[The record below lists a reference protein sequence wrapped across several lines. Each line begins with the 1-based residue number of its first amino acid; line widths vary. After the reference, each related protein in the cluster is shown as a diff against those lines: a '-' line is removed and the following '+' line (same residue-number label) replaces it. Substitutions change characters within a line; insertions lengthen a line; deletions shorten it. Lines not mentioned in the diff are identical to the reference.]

1 MDKQAIFDKFVEFM
15 GRFAEIRAVAALRDG
30 FIMTTPFTVCG
41 SVFLLIA
48 NLPIPGYPEFMANL
62 FGKDW
67 TAPLNAVAGGTFSV
81 LALIAVLAITYKYV
95 EAEGC
100 DAIMASI
107 LSLSTFLIVLP
118 PTVMGFL
125 ILICVGAN
133 AAVGKFLDTFGMR
146 LVFTWQGAAVAAAVV
161 SFPVMYRGIRG
172 ALEQVDPAVI
182 QAGRT
187 LGLGEFKILR
197 KVMLPMAAPGIL
209 ASVVLSFA
217 RCLGE
222 FGATL
227 MVAGNIPGETRTMS
241 IAVYTAM
248 QGGDRELAYKWVAI
262 IVAYSLII
270 LVGLNCLPAL
280 RRDRR

>member
-1 MDKQAIFDKFVEFM
+1 MMDLSPLWTTFKISLAATVFVFVT
-15 GRFAEIRAVAALRDG
+15 GLLLAWGVTNLKRGRAVID
-30 FIMTTPFTVCG
+30 
-41 SVFLLIA
+41 
-48 NLPIPGYPEFMANL
+48 
-62 FGKDW
+62 
-67 TAPLNAVAGGTFSV
+67 
-81 LALIAVLAITYKYV
+81 AVL
-95 EAEGC
+95 
-100 DAIMASI
+100 
-107 LSLSTFLIVLP
+107 SLPLVLP

-125 ILICVGAN
+125 ILISVGAN
-133 AAVGKFLDTFGMR
+133 SAVGKFLDAFGMK

-172 ALEQVDPAVI
+172 ALEQVDPTVI

-187 LGLGEFKILR
+187 LGLSEFKILR
-197 KVMLPMAAPGIL
+197 KVILPMAAPGIL

-227 MVAGNIPGETRTMS
+227 MVAGNIPGKTQTMS
-241 IAVYTAM
+241 VAVYTAM

-270 LVGLNCLPAL
+270 LVGINCLPSL
-280 RRDRR
+280 RRSRR

>member
-1 MDKQAIFDKFVEFM
+1 MMDLSPLWTTFKISLAATVFVFVTGLLLAWGVTNLKR
-15 GRFAEIRAVAALRDG
+15 GR
-30 FIMTTPFTVCG
+30 
-41 SVFLLIA
+41 
-48 NLPIPGYPEFMANL
+48 
-62 FGKDW
+62 
-67 TAPLNAVAGGTFSV
+67 
-81 LALIAVLAITYKYV
+81 ALIDAVL
-95 EAEGC
+95 
-100 DAIMASI
+100 
-107 LSLSTFLIVLP
+107 SLPLVLP

-125 ILICVGAN
+125 ILISVGAN
-133 AAVGKFLDTFGMR
+133 SAVGKFLDAFGMK

-172 ALEQVDPAVI
+172 ALEQVDPTVI

-187 LGLGEFKILR
+187 LGLSEFKILR
-197 KVMLPMAAPGIL
+197 KVILPMAAPGIL

-227 MVAGNIPGETRTMS
+227 MVAGNIPGKTQTMS
-241 IAVYTAM
+241 VAVYTAM

-270 LVGLNCLPAL
+270 LVGLNCLPSS
-280 RRDRR
+280 RRSRR

>member
-1 MDKQAIFDKFVEFM
+1 MDLSPLWITFKISLVATAIVFVTGLLLAWGVTNLKR
-15 GRFAEIRAVAALRDG
+15 GR
-30 FIMTTPFTVCG
+30 
-41 SVFLLIA
+41 
-48 NLPIPGYPEFMANL
+48 
-62 FGKDW
+62 
-67 TAPLNAVAGGTFSV
+67 
-81 LALIAVLAITYKYV
+81 ALIDAVL
-95 EAEGC
+95 
-100 DAIMASI
+100 
-107 LSLSTFLIVLP
+107 SLPLVLP

-125 ILICVGAN
+125 ILISVGAN
-133 AAVGKFLDTFGMR
+133 SAVGKFLDVFGMK

-172 ALEQVDPAVI
+172 ALEQVDPTVI

-187 LGLGEFKILR
+187 LGLSEFKILR
-197 KVMLPMAAPGIL
+197 KVIFPMAAPGIL

-227 MVAGNIPGETRTMS
+227 MVAGNIPGKTQTMS
-241 IAVYTAM
+241 VAVYTAM

-270 LVGLNCLPAL
+270 LVGLNCLPSL
-280 RRDRR
+280 RRSRR

>member
-1 MDKQAIFDKFVEFM
+1 MDLSPLWITFKISLVATAIVFVT
-15 GRFAEIRAVAALRDG
+15 GLLLAWGVTNLKKGKAVID
-30 FIMTTPFTVCG
+30 
-41 SVFLLIA
+41 
-48 NLPIPGYPEFMANL
+48 
-62 FGKDW
+62 
-67 TAPLNAVAGGTFSV
+67 
-81 LALIAVLAITYKYV
+81 AVL
-95 EAEGC
+95 
-100 DAIMASI
+100 
-107 LSLSTFLIVLP
+107 SLPLVLP

-125 ILICVGAN
+125 ILISVGTN
-133 AAVGKFLDTFGMR
+133 SFIGKFLDTFGMK
-146 LVFTWQGAAVAAAVV
+146 LVFTWQGASVAAAVV

-172 ALEQVDPAVI
+172 ALEQVNPTVV

-187 LGLGEFKILR
+187 LGLSEFKIMR

-227 MVAGNIPGETRTMS
+227 MVAGNIPGKTRTMS
-241 IAVYTAM
+241 VAVYTAM

-270 LVGLNCLPAL
+270 LVVMNCLPAL
-280 RRDRR
+280 RRSHR

>member
-1 MDKQAIFDKFVEFM
+1 MDLSPLWTTFKISLAATVFVFVTGLLLAWGVTNLKR
-15 GRFAEIRAVAALRDG
+15 GRPVI
-30 FIMTTPFTVCG
+30 
-41 SVFLLIA
+41 
-48 NLPIPGYPEFMANL
+48 
-62 FGKDW
+62 
-67 TAPLNAVAGGTFSV
+67 
-81 LALIAVLAITYKYV
+81 
-95 EAEGC
+95 
-100 DAIMASI
+100 DAF
-107 LSLSTFLIVLP
+107 LSLPLVLP

-125 ILICVGAN
+125 ILISVGAN
-133 AAVGKFLDTFGMR
+133 SAVGKFLDAFGLK

-172 ALEQVDPAVI
+172 ALEQVDPTVI

-187 LGLGEFKILR
+187 LGLSEFKIIR
-197 KVMLPMAAPGIL
+197 KVILPMAAPGIL

-227 MVAGNIPGETRTMS
+227 MVAGNIPGKTQTMS
-241 IAVYTAM
+241 VAVYTAM

-270 LVGLNCLPAL
+270 LVGLNCLPSL
-280 RRDRR
+280 RRSRR

>member
-1 MDKQAIFDKFVEFM
+1 MMDLSPLWTTFKISLAATVFVFVT
-15 GRFAEIRAVAALRDG
+15 GLLLAWGVTNLKRGRAVID
-30 FIMTTPFTVCG
+30 
-41 SVFLLIA
+41 
-48 NLPIPGYPEFMANL
+48 
-62 FGKDW
+62 
-67 TAPLNAVAGGTFSV
+67 
-81 LALIAVLAITYKYV
+81 AVL
-95 EAEGC
+95 
-100 DAIMASI
+100 
-107 LSLSTFLIVLP
+107 SLPLVLP

-125 ILICVGAN
+125 ILISVGAN
-133 AAVGKFLDTFGMR
+133 SAVGKFLDAFGLK

-172 ALEQVDPAVI
+172 TLEQVDPTVI

-187 LGLGEFKILR
+187 LGLSEFKILR
-197 KVMLPMAAPGIL
+197 KVIFPMAAPGIL

-227 MVAGNIPGETRTMS
+227 MVAGNIPGKTQTMS
-241 IAVYTAM
+241 VAVYTAM

-270 LVGLNCLPAL
+270 LVGLNCLPSL
-280 RRDRR
+280 RRSRR

>member
-1 MDKQAIFDKFVEFM
+1 MDLSPLWITFKISLAATVFVFVT
-15 GRFAEIRAVAALRDG
+15 GLLLAWGVTNLKRGRAVID
-30 FIMTTPFTVCG
+30 
-41 SVFLLIA
+41 
-48 NLPIPGYPEFMANL
+48 
-62 FGKDW
+62 
-67 TAPLNAVAGGTFSV
+67 
-81 LALIAVLAITYKYV
+81 AVL
-95 EAEGC
+95 
-100 DAIMASI
+100 
-107 LSLSTFLIVLP
+107 SLPLVLP

-125 ILICVGAN
+125 ILISVGSN
-133 AAVGKFLDTFGMR
+133 SFIGKFLDSFGAR

-172 ALEQVDPAVI
+172 ALEQVDINVI
-182 QAGRT
+182 RAGRT

-197 KVMLPMAAPGIL
+197 RVMLPMAAPGIL

-227 MVAGNIPGETRTMS
+227 MVAGNIPGKTQTMS
-241 IAVYTAM
+241 VAVYTAM

-270 LVGLNCLPAL
+270 LVGLNCLPSL
-280 RRDRR
+280 RRSKR

>member
-1 MDKQAIFDKFVEFM
+1 MDLSPLWITFKISLAATVFVFVT
-15 GRFAEIRAVAALRDG
+15 GLLLAWGVTNLKRGRAVID
-30 FIMTTPFTVCG
+30 
-41 SVFLLIA
+41 
-48 NLPIPGYPEFMANL
+48 
-62 FGKDW
+62 
-67 TAPLNAVAGGTFSV
+67 
-81 LALIAVLAITYKYV
+81 AVL
-95 EAEGC
+95 
-100 DAIMASI
+100 
-107 LSLSTFLIVLP
+107 SLPLVLP

-125 ILICVGAN
+125 ILISVGSN
-133 AAVGKFLDTFGMR
+133 SFIGKFLDSFGAR

-172 ALEQVDPAVI
+172 ALEQVDINVI

-187 LGLGEFKILR
+187 LGLGEFMILR
-197 KVMLPMAAPGIL
+197 RVMLPMAAPGIL

-227 MVAGNIPGETRTMS
+227 MVAGNIPGKTQTMS
-241 IAVYTAM
+241 VAVYTAM

-270 LVGLNCLPAL
+270 LVGLNCLPSL
-280 RRDRR
+280 RRSRR

>member
-1 MDKQAIFDKFVEFM
+1 MDLSPLWTTFKISLAATVFVFVTGLLLAWGVTNLKR
-15 GRFAEIRAVAALRDG
+15 GR
-30 FIMTTPFTVCG
+30 
-41 SVFLLIA
+41 
-48 NLPIPGYPEFMANL
+48 
-62 FGKDW
+62 
-67 TAPLNAVAGGTFSV
+67 
-81 LALIAVLAITYKYV
+81 ALIDAVL
-95 EAEGC
+95 
-100 DAIMASI
+100 
-107 LSLSTFLIVLP
+107 SLPLVLP

-125 ILICVGAN
+125 ILISVGAN
-133 AAVGKFLDTFGMR
+133 SAVGKFLDAFGMK

-172 ALEQVDPAVI
+172 ALEQVDPTVI

-187 LGLGEFKILR
+187 LGLSEFKILR
-197 KVMLPMAAPGIL
+197 KVILPMAAPGIL

-227 MVAGNIPGETRTMS
+227 MVAGNIPGKTQTMS
-241 IAVYTAM
+241 VAVYTAM

-270 LVGLNCLPAL
+270 LVGLNCLPSS
-280 RRDRR
+280 RRSRR

>member
-1 MDKQAIFDKFVEFM
+1 MMDLSPLWTTFKISLAATVFVFVT
-15 GRFAEIRAVAALRDG
+15 GLLLAWVVTNLKRGRAVID
-30 FIMTTPFTVCG
+30 
-41 SVFLLIA
+41 
-48 NLPIPGYPEFMANL
+48 
-62 FGKDW
+62 
-67 TAPLNAVAGGTFSV
+67 
-81 LALIAVLAITYKYV
+81 AVL
-95 EAEGC
+95 
-100 DAIMASI
+100 
-107 LSLSTFLIVLP
+107 SLPLVLP

-133 AAVGKFLDTFGMR
+133 SAVGKFLDSFGMR
-146 LVFTWQGAAVAAAVV
+146 LVFTWQGAAIAAAVV

-172 ALEQVDPAVI
+172 ALEQVNPAVI

-270 LVGLNCLPAL
+270 LVGLNCLPSL
-280 RRDRR
+280 RRSRR

>member
-1 MDKQAIFDKFVEFM
+1 MMDLSPLWTTFKISLAATVFVFVTGLLLAWGVTNLKR
-15 GRFAEIRAVAALRDG
+15 GRPVI
-30 FIMTTPFTVCG
+30 
-41 SVFLLIA
+41 
-48 NLPIPGYPEFMANL
+48 
-62 FGKDW
+62 
-67 TAPLNAVAGGTFSV
+67 
-81 LALIAVLAITYKYV
+81 
-95 EAEGC
+95 
-100 DAIMASI
+100 DAF
-107 LSLSTFLIVLP
+107 LSLPLVLP

-125 ILICVGAN
+125 ILISVGAN
-133 AAVGKFLDTFGMR
+133 SAVGKFLDAFGLK

-172 ALEQVDPAVI
+172 ALEQVDPTVI

-187 LGLGEFKILR
+187 LGLSEFKIIR
-197 KVMLPMAAPGIL
+197 KVILPMAAPGIL

-227 MVAGNIPGETRTMS
+227 MVAGNIPGKTQTMS
-241 IAVYTAM
+241 VAVYTAM

-270 LVGLNCLPAL
+270 LVGLNCLPSL
-280 RRDRR
+280 RRSRR

>member
-1 MDKQAIFDKFVEFM
+1 MMDLSPLWTTFKISLAATVFVFVTGLLLAWGVTNLKR
-15 GRFAEIRAVAALRDG
+15 GR
-30 FIMTTPFTVCG
+30 
-41 SVFLLIA
+41 
-48 NLPIPGYPEFMANL
+48 
-62 FGKDW
+62 
-67 TAPLNAVAGGTFSV
+67 
-81 LALIAVLAITYKYV
+81 ALIDAVL
-95 EAEGC
+95 
-100 DAIMASI
+100 
-107 LSLSTFLIVLP
+107 SLPLVLP

-125 ILICVGAN
+125 ILISVGAN
-133 AAVGKFLDTFGMR
+133 SAVGKFLDAFGLK

-172 ALEQVDPAVI
+172 ALEQVDPTVI

-187 LGLGEFKILR
+187 LGLSEFKILR
-197 KVMLPMAAPGIL
+197 KVILPMAAPGIL

-227 MVAGNIPGETRTMS
+227 MVAGNIPGKTQTMS
-241 IAVYTAM
+241 VAVYTAM

-270 LVGLNCLPAL
+270 LVGLNCLPSL
-280 RRDRR
+280 RRSRR